1 MLYFYKLSTLLVQ
14 IIAIIR
20 IFSVTFCLQQQKVTK
35 ECRRR
40 RIFAKFLLIP
50 LNPRGWRTPQ
60 SHAAKP
66 RPFFGFRFL
75 LAFCSRSAKKIHFLC
90 SHLIAKFFRRR
101 KKWNRNH
108 KNQVK
113 SSVILFLKQKKT
125 EIQSRIS
132 VFFS

>member
-50 LNPRGWRTPQ
+50 LNPRGWRAPQ
-60 SHAAKP
+60 TIAAKP
-66 RPFFGFRFL
+66 RVLYASFKEIFN
-75 LAFCSRSAKKIHFLC
+75 A
-90 SHLIAKFFRRR
+90 HLRRR
-101 KKWNRNH
+101 TI
-108 KNQVK
+108 V
-113 SSVILFLKQKKT
+113 V
-125 EIQSRIS
+125 
-132 VFFS
+132 